1 MHPHTIQWQAPSPV
15 WSAALKDSTSKRRFR
30 QPTLLRFDNDNFMDQ
45 LSASLER
52 LAEDET
58 AVTRYVAQPE
68 TWQKPKVGWLDDTQA
83 PVTQPLKLYHPAHQR
98 FYLVT
103 ASLVCR
109 IPGLP
114 DRVILSGNDEKVSF
128 VLRRLV
134 DNENGEAVQEYGWFT
149 GLGWRP
155 VPNPLSV
162 ADLNHAETAFVE
174 ERLPMFPMS
183 YGENGSRR
191 RMLAGFLSVGSR
203 ETYEAATGTNPLD
216 VTPPASDPLADYRMA
231 QFETAV
237 IGGFVGL
244 QQALDNTGSPIT
256 TAQAQEVML
265 FAMLDLAEFIDDYL
279 PTGWDNSLT
288 GGNLSSRNFTAN
300 TNWTI
305 ALQTVLTNRPG
316 ILNGDITTL
325 TFISSQITS
334 GDIRNNIADAI
345 DDLGILNASHN
356 DANANFEL
364 TVKNKLPANPI
375 SPGEQF
381 ADLAPGLER
390 VPKIDANAGALYV
403 VRCVYEKQK
412 CPTFPPVI
420 SQEPSVPF
428 QLAAFFDPDAP
439 ARPIR
444 IAMPIDTSIKGLRKF
459 PKSVSF
465 LISNEL
471 RKQMDRVQNIS
482 LEDLD
487 NGDIPAPPNI
497 NIGMICSLSIPIIT
511 ICALILLMIIVSL
524 LNIIFF
530 WVPFLKICLPIS
542 IDVE

>member
-1 MHPHTIQWQAPSPV
+1 MHSHTVQWQAPSPV
-15 WSAALKDSTSKRRFR
+15 WSAALKDETNKRRFR
-30 QPTLLRFDNDNFMDQ
+30 QPTLLRFDNDNFMEE
-45 LSASLER
+45 LSASLGR
-52 LAEDET
+52 IGDDET

-68 TWQKPKVGWLDDTQA
+68 TWQQPKVGWLEQA
-83 PVTQPLKLYHPAHQR
+83 SAQPLKLYHPAHQR

-114 DRVILSGNDEKVSF
+114 DRVIDTAKAEKVSF

-134 DNENGEAVQEYGWFT
+134 ADENGGPTQEYGWFT

-155 VPNPLSV
+155 VPHALNV
-162 ADLNHAETAFVE
+162 DDLTVGEIPFAE
-174 ERLPMFPMS
+174 ERLPMFPLS
-183 YGENGSRR
+183 YGENGRRR

-203 ETYEAATGTNPLD
+203 ETYEAAGGPNPLD
-216 VTPPASDPLADYRMA
+216 VTPSPSDPLADYRMA

-244 QQALDNTGSPIT
+244 RQALANTTHPLPT
-256 TAQAQEVML
+256 DQAQEVML
-265 FAMLDLAEFIDDYL
+265 FALLDLAEFIDDYL
-279 PTGWDNSLT
+279 PDGWDDDLA
-288 GGNLSSRNFTAN
+288 GGNLAGRDFTAD
-300 TNWTI
+300 TDWGE
-305 ALQTVLTNRPG
+305 ALQTVLAHRAA
-316 ILNGDITTL
+316 ILSGDITTL
-325 TFISSQITS
+325 TFITPQITA
-334 GDIRNNIADAI
+334 GNIDANIAAAI
-345 DDLGILNASHN
+345 DDLAILNASHD
-356 DANANFEL
+356 DANSDFEQ
-364 TVKNKLPANPI
+364 TVKNNLPANPAPP
-375 SPGEQF
+375 SEQF
-381 ADLAPGLER
+381 ADLAPDLER
-390 VPKIDANAGALYV
+390 LPKVDANAGAFYV
-403 VRCVYEKQK
+403 ARCVYEKQN
-412 CPTFPPVI
+412 CPTFPAVV

-428 QLAAFFDPDAP
+428 QLAPFFDPDAP

-444 IAMPIDTSIKGLRKF
+444 IAMPVDTSIKGLRKF

-487 NGDIPAPPNI
+487 NGDIPGPPNI

-530 WVPFLKICLPIS
+530 WIPFLKICLPIS

>member
-1 MHPHTIQWQAPSPV
+1 MHSHIVQWQAPSPV
-15 WSAALKDSTSKRRFR
+15 WSAALKDQTSKQRFR
-30 QPTLLRFDNDNFMDQ
+30 QPTLLRFDNDNFMDE
-45 LSASLER
+45 LTAGLEKFGN
-52 LAEDET
+52 DET
-58 AVTRYVAQPE
+58 AVSRYVAQYEDWRHP
-68 TWQKPKVGWLDDTQA
+68 QVGWQEDPPTN
-83 PVTQPLKLYHPAHQR
+83 TKTLKLYHPAHQR
-98 FYLVT
+98 FYLVA

-114 DRVILSGNDEKVSF
+114 DRVINSANDEKVSF

-134 DNENGEAVQEYGWFT
+134 PDENNTATQEYGWFT

-155 VPNPLSV
+155 VPSPLGV
-162 ADLNHAETAFVE
+162 DDLKVGAAAFAE

-191 RMLAGFLSVGSR
+191 RMLAGFLPVGSR
-203 ETYEAATGTNPLD
+203 ESYEAASGTNPLD
-216 VTPPASDPLADYRMA
+216 VTPPASDPLADYRLA

-244 QQALDNTGSPIT
+244 RQALANTDSLMP

-279 PTGWDNSLT
+279 PAGWDNSLS
-288 GGNLSSRNFTAN
+288 GGNLPSRSFTTG
-300 TNWTI
+300 TNWDT
-305 ALQTVLTNRPG
+305 AMDTVLANRTA

-325 TFISSQITS
+325 SFIDSQITNGS
-334 GDIRNNIADAI
+334 IRDNIAAAI
-345 DDLGILNASHN
+345 DDLGILNASN
-356 DANANFEL
+356 DDADASFEQ
-364 TVKNKLPANPI
+364 TVKNNLPANPVP
-375 SPGEQF
+375 PGEQF
-381 ADLAPGLER
+381 ADLAPDLER
-390 VPKIDANAGALYV
+390 VPKVDANAGALYV

-412 CPTFPPVI
+412 CAIFKPVV
-420 SQEPSVPF
+420 SQETSVPF
-428 QLAAFFDPDAP
+428 QLAPFFDPDAP

-444 IAMPIDTSIKGLRKF
+444 IAMPVDTSIKGLRKF

-487 NGDIPAPPNI
+487 NGDIPGPPNI
-497 NIGMICSLSIPIIT
+497 DIGMICSLSIPIIT

-530 WVPFLKICLPIS
+530 WIPFLKICLPIS